1 MIASAHTTANIANAP
16 MVRVPLARRP
26 VQKKS
31 IGELLDDARIDHPV
45 WFAKLDDSRLHIA
58 AAADFN
64 DVVEL
69 ISTAPCERLAGYV
82 EGLYVNN

>member
-1 MIASAHTTANIANAP
+1 MQPTATMIQNAP
-16 MVRVPLARRP
+16 MVRVPLPRRP
-26 VQKKS
+26 VPRKS
-31 IGELLDDARIDHPV
+31 ISELLDDTRLEHPA
-45 WFAKLDDSRLHIA
+45 WYNKLDDSRLHIA